1 MKKIIIALVVL
12 LALVGVWKIY
22 TTRAP
27 ESASQA
33 VVGDTVTDTTVSATG
48 TPVSIDGN
56 MSNFSFTG
64 YGPGKEESGTFKS
77 ASHTLFRDG
86 NKLHGSVS
94 FDTASISVVKDDAE
108 KKASLEKHLCSD
120 DFIDC
125 AKYPTTTFT
134 LTSLEIKNGT
144 STAFGV
150 LSFRGVEKELSFPVT
165 IQDDFYSAEIRLD
178 ITPFGFNYTGI
189 KNEILLTFLLKI
201 S

>member
-22 TTRAP
+22 TTKAP

-56 MSNFSFTG
+56 MSNFSFTV
-64 YGPGKEESGTFKS
+64 YGPGKEETGTFKT
-77 ASHTLFRDG
+77 ASHNLFRDG

-94 FDTASISVVKDDAE
+94 FDTASVSVVKDDAE
-108 KKASLEKHLCSD
+108 KKASLEKHLCAED
-120 DFIDC
+120 LIDC

-134 LTSLEIKNGT
+134 LTSLEVKNGT

-165 IQDDFYSAEIRLD
+165 IQGDFYSAEIRLD
-178 ITPFGFNYTGI
+178 ITPFGFKYTGI
-189 KNEILLTFLLKI
+189 KNEVLIKFLLKI

>member
-64 YGPGKEESGTFKS
+64 YGPGKEETGTFKT
-77 ASHTLFRDG
+77 ASHNLFRDG

-94 FDTASISVVKDDAE
+94 FDTASVSVVKEDAE
-108 KKASLEKHLCSD
+108 KKASLEKHLCAED
-120 DFIDC
+120 LIDC

-134 LTSLEIKNGT
+134 LTSLEVKNGT

-178 ITPFGFNYTGI
+178 ITPFGLKYTGI
-189 KNEILLTFLLKI
+189 KNEVLIKFLLKI